1 MYGHIDT
8 LFGLMTTCGS
18 VTGGPYFDDLEVG
31 QVFDSA
37 PSMTLTAGAAA
48 VHQSI
53 IGDRLRLALD
63 AELAMA
69 VTGATAPLAH
79 PALVCD
85 VAIGQ
90 TTLATQRVK
99 ANLFYRGLT
108 FHRFPIIGDTLF
120 TRTEVVGLKQNS
132 AKPGRAPTGLA
143 ALRMTTIDDVGRLVL
158 DFYRCAMLPLSDGA
172 GETGHA
178 DDLSTIGADAVPAPD
193 PTADWDADAY
203 RAKVPGAH
211 FDSGIAGAVLHSTA
225 DVVSSAPELARLTL
239 NIAATHHD
247 WRVGGQRLVYGGH
260 TIGLALAQATRLLP
274 NLVTVLGW
282 QSCDHTGPVHEGA
295 TLYSELHVEGAVPL
309 PDGRGGVL
317 RLRSLVY
324 AAGEPD
330 RQVLDW
336 RFTAIQF

>member
-1 MYGHIDT
+1 MRPNAN
-8 LFGLMTTCGS
+8 MAA
-18 VTGGPYFDDLEVG
+18 VTGPYFDDLEVG
-31 QVFDSA
+31 QVFDAA

-63 AELAMA
+63 AELSTA
-69 VTGATAPLAH
+69 VTGAPAPLAH

-90 TTLATQRVK
+90 TTLVTQRVT

-108 FHRFPIIGDTLF
+108 FQRYPVIGDTLF

-132 AKPGRAPTGLA
+132 MKPGRAPTGLA
-143 ALRMTTIDDVGRLVL
+143 ALRMTTVDDVGRLVL
-158 DFYRCAMLPLSDGA
+158 DFHRCAMLPLSEKAPD
-172 GETGHA
+172 TGHA
-178 DDLSTIGADAVPAPD
+178 DDMSVIGLDQAPVPD
-193 PTADWDADAY
+193 PTADWNADAY

-211 FDSGIAGAVLHSTA
+211 FDAELAGAVLHSSA

-247 WRVGGQRLVYGGH
+247 WRGSGQRLVYGGH
-260 TIGLALAQATRLLP
+260 TIGLALAQASRLLP
-274 NLVTVLGW
+274 NLVTVSGW
-282 QSCDHTGPVHEGA
+282 QSCEHTAPVHEGD

-317 RLRSLVY
+317 ELRSVVY
-324 AAGEPD
+324 AVGEPD
-330 RQVLDW
+330 QQVLDW
-336 RFTAIQF
+336 RFTALQF

>member
-1 MYGHIDT
+1 MTLYGH
-8 LFGLMTTCGS
+8 S
-18 VTGGPYFDDLEVG
+18 SGGPFFDELEVG

-53 IGDRLRLALD
+53 LGDRLRLALD
-63 AELAMA
+63 AQLAYV
-69 VTGATAPLAH
+69 VTGATAALAH

-90 TTLATQRVK
+90 STLATQRVK
-99 ANLFYRGLT
+99 ANLFYRGLR
-108 FHRFPIIGDTLF
+108 FHRFPLIGDSLF
-120 TRTEVVGLKQNS
+120 TRTEVVGLRQNS

-143 ALRMTTIDDVGRLVL
+143 ALRMTTVDQIGRLVL
-158 DFYRCAMLPLSDGA
+158 DFYRCAMLPLRDGA
-172 GETGHA
+172 ADTGRA
-178 DDLSTIGADAVPAPD
+178 DDLSTIGSDPVPTPD
-193 PTADWDADAY
+193 PTADWDADVY
-203 RAKVPGAH
+203 REKVPGSG
-211 FDSGIAGAVLHSTA
+211 FDADIAGAVLHSTA

-239 NIAATHHD
+239 NLAATHHD

-274 NLVTVLGW
+274 NLVTLLGW
-282 QSCDHTGPVHEGA
+282 ESCDHTGPVHEGD
-295 TLYSELHVEGAVPL
+295 TLYSELHVDEAAPL

-317 RLRSLVY
+317 KLRSLVH
-324 AAGEPD
+324 AVGEPD

-336 RFTAIQF
+336 RFTALQF

>member
-1 MYGHIDT
+1 M
-8 LFGLMTTCGS
+8 
-18 VTGGPYFDDLEVG
+18 GGPFFDDLKIG
-31 QVFDSA
+31 QVFDAA

-53 IGDRLRLALD
+53 VGDRLRLALD
-63 AELAMA
+63 TELALA

-79 PALVCD
+79 PALVWD

-108 FHRFPIIGDTLF
+108 LHRFPVIGDTLF

-143 ALRMTTIDDVGRLVL
+143 ALRMTTVDDVGRLVL

-172 GETGHA
+172 GDTGHA
-178 DDLSTIGADAVPAPD
+178 DDLSVIGTDNLPTPD
-193 PTADWDADAY
+193 PTAGWDGDAY

-211 FDSGIAGAVLHSTA
+211 FDPGIAGTVLPCTA

-247 WRVGGQRLVYGGH
+247 RRVGGQRLVYGGH
-260 TIGLALAQATRLLP
+260 TIGLALAQATRALP

-282 QSCDHTGPVHEGA
+282 QSCDHTGPVHEGD
-295 TLYSELHVEGAVPL
+295 TLFSELHVESAEPL
-309 PDGRGGVL
+309 SDGRGGVL
-317 RLRSLVY
+317 ALRSVVY
-324 AAGEPD
+324 AVGEPD

-336 RFTAIQF
+336 RFTALQF

>member
-1 MYGHIDT
+1 M
-8 LFGLMTTCGS
+8 
-18 VTGGPYFDDLEVG
+18 VGGPYFDDLAVG

-37 PSMTLTAGAAA
+37 PSMTLTTGAAG

-63 AELAMA
+63 AELAVA
-69 VTGATAPLAH
+69 VTGSAAPLAH

-90 TTLATQRVK
+90 STLATQRVK
-99 ANLFYRGLT
+99 ANLFYRGLR
-108 FHRFPIIGDTLF
+108 FHRFPVIGDTLF
-120 TRTEVVGLKQNS
+120 TRTEVVGLKENS
-132 AKPGRAPTGLA
+132 ARPDRAPTGLA
-143 ALRMTTIDDVGRLVL
+143 ALRMTTVDDVGRLVL
-158 DFYRCAMLPLSDGA
+158 DFYRCAMLPRSDGA

-178 DDLSTIGADAVPAPD
+178 DDLSAIGADDVPAPD
-193 PTADWDADAY
+193 PTADWDAEAF

-211 FDSGIAGAVLHSTA
+211 FDSGLAGAVLQSTA

-260 TIGLALAQATRLLP
+260 TIGLALAQTTRLLP
-274 NLVTVLGW
+274 NLVVVLGW
-282 QSCDHTGPVHEGA
+282 QSCDHSGPVHEGD
-295 TLYSELHVEGAVPL
+295 TLYSELHVDGAVPL

-317 RLRSLVY
+317 KLRSMVY
-324 AAGEPD
+324 AVGEPD

-336 RFTAIQF
+336 RFTAMQF